1 MRLSQDSGYKYVDN
15 MRSVKEHYIAH
26 KPSNMWDTS
35 LLSYL
40 HLSEHMCM
48 YYYSFCFPITD
59 RGAFWPKPVSEV
71 RQKQAKA
78 CLSFMFLQSRSPL
91 TIPIK

>member
-1 MRLSQDSGYKYVDN
+1 
-15 MRSVKEHYIAH
+15 MRSVKEHYITLRINH
-26 KPSNMWDTS
+26 QICGTS

-78 CLSFMFLQSRSPL
+78 CLSFMFFLQSRSPL